1 MESTLQAFAQ
11 RYPDAK
17 IFVYQQSDGAIMAA
31 AWPDRLV
38 VNIDGGV
45 HSRDLIEVLRQVR
58 AAGCPA
64 SDAFSALIDLSTFT
78 GEIDWND
85 IREVKEVMPKGD
97 SMTNKNA
104 YIVRNRIFAMTA
116 KIISALF
123 TQTEHAAFRSEA
135 EARQWLGW
143 DD

>member
-1 MESTLQAFAQ
+1 METTRAAFA
-11 RYPDAK
+11 DKHAGAK
-17 IFVYQQSDGAIMAA
+17 IFVYQQSDGSVMAA

-45 HSRDLIEVLRQVR
+45 HSRDLIAVLRQVR
-58 AAGCPA
+58 AAGLPA

-85 IREVKEVMPKGD
+85 IRQVKDVMPKGD

-104 YIVRNRIFAMTA
+104 YIVRNRFFAMAA
-116 KIISALF
+116 KIVSGLF
-123 TQTEHAAFRSEA
+123 TQTEHVAFTTEE
-135 EARQWLGW
+135 EARRWLGW
-143 DD
+143 KD